1 MASIGSWCK
10 YLKFRIRRLPWDAL
24 ERLAGKA
31 YDISRAVG
39 LKKLSVAIWNK
50 WLYDLLCVPDTPEE
64 RAALR
69 TKFEKEGRRLPDD
82 FDSYDEDDY
91 NVRLK
96 Y

>member
-10 YLKFRIRRLPWDAL
+10 YLGFRIRRLPFDAL

-39 LKKLSVAIWNK
+39 LKKLSVAIWNR
-50 WLYDLLCVPDTPEE
+50 WLYDLMCAPDTPEE

-69 TKFEKEGRRLPDD
+69 AEFEREGRKLPED
-82 FDSYDEDDY
+82 FDSYDEDD
-91 NVRLK
+91 
-96 Y
+96 

>member
-10 YLKFRIRRLPWDAL
+10 YLKFRIMRLPWDAL

-39 LKKLSVAIWNK
+39 MKKLSVAIWNK

-64 RAALR
+64 RALHYER
-69 TKFEKEGRRLPDD
+69 TRNSANDGSNDGADRPAKGKT
-82 FDSYDEDDY
+82 
-91 NVRLK
+91 
-96 Y
+96 